1 VTGRQT
7 IFPKTTARVNSYDR
21 SDGEKVVFA
30 GKHACLGQIP
40 REMFGGKQ
48 V

>member
-1 VTGRQT
+1 MTGVM
-7 IFPKTTARVNSYDR
+7 AEEVM
-21 SDGEKVVFA
+21 FA